1 MGPVEAYTNAIESRS
16 TSDLQDAVLTIED
29 AIIQN
34 ENNNM
39 THYNSA
45 LIAELD
51 ILKTELS
58 KR

>member
-16 TSDLQDAVLTIED
+16 TSDLQDAVFTIED

-45 LIAELD
+45 LIAELE